1 MVCTPLSLDIIAATS
16 RKINSIL
23 WKYIIFYKYVEQDGS
38 LVIPSRSVNFFIE
51 NIDEEKWIQE
61 YTDTLEEIVPLFF

>member
-51 NIDEEKWIQE
+51 I
-61 YTDTLEEIVPLFF
+61 